1 MCVQGSTTTPTRAA
15 SQGRE
20 RAVRDGT
27 RRLRSGL
34 WIAVAVGVAACL
46 SPKLVVPDLSA
57 IAGARGHLG
66 AGAAVSHSAAAQNAA
81 VSRAAIERRYS
92 SVLGSIGTTPLA
104 AGDAVAAATAAREAA
119 GQTEVAAAEQAGV
132 FLPGQDS
139 SAASAVPAVSLAATS
154 AAPVRPLRGL
164 RSPDLLVVAPTT
176 LPATTISAIRKLPGV
191 AAANLLDAARI
202 KVNGGYVATLGVNPS
217 TFREFAAKPTAKS
230 TRLWRNVAAGGIAVS
245 YLMGQQEKLPL
256 GGTVTVEGTRT
267 EELPVGGFGTVGI
280 GGVDAVV
287 SVSVARSLGMP
298 AGNAIV
304 ISAPH
309 ARLST
314 LMRKIQR
321 ALPKTASVASLI
333 GQAAVRGLPGSAGA
347 VGITAADGPGL
358 TVAQTKAFLTAALAQ
373 VGKRYVWGGDGPN
386 VFDCSGLVQWSMRQA
401 GITMPRVAVDQAQ
414 TGPRVALAD
423 LVPGD
428 LLFYHTDPTAP
439 TYISHVAIYLGKGL
453 MLQAP
458 EPGEDVQ
465 IVPAIFS
472 GGFAGAVAVYPQV
485 AAAVAADPAG

>member
-1 MCVQGSTTTPTRAA
+1 
-15 SQGRE
+15 
-20 RAVRDGT
+20 
-27 RRLRSGL
+27 L
-34 WIAVAVGVAACL
+34 WIAVAVGVGACL
-46 SPKLVVPDLSA
+46 SPKLILPDLSGTTDA
-57 IAGARGHLG
+57 LGQLRAGAVSSTAISGTA
-66 AGAAVSHSAAAQNAA
+66 AGSAAARNAA
-81 VSRAAIERRYS
+81 AARAAAERRYA
-92 SVLGSIGTTPLA
+92 SVFSSIGATSTVA
-104 AGDAVAAATAAREAA
+104 NGNAVAAATAAREAA
-119 GQTEVAAAEQAGV
+119 GQTEVAAAQQAGV

-139 SAASAVPAVSLAATS
+139 SSASVVLAVNVAARS
-154 AAPVRPLRGL
+154 AAPPVRPLRTL
-164 RSPDLLVVAPTT
+164 QPADLLVVAPTT
-176 LPATTISAIRKLPGV
+176 LPAATFSAIRKLSGV

-202 KVNGGYVATLGVNPS
+202 QVNGGYVATLGVNPS

-230 TRLWRNVAAGGIAVS
+230 TVLWQNVAAGGIAVS
-245 YLMGQQEKLPL
+245 YLMGQQEKIPL
-256 GGTVTVEGTRT
+256 GGTVKVEGVRT

-287 SVSVARSLGMP
+287 SDSVARSLGMP
-298 AGNAIV
+298 VGNAIV

-314 LMRKIQR
+314 LTRKIER
-321 ALPKTASVASLI
+321 ALPKGASVAALV

-347 VGITAADGPGL
+347 VGMTSADGPGL
-358 TVAQTKAFLTAALAQ
+358 TVAQTRAFLTTALAQ
-373 VGKRYVWGGDGPN
+373 VGKKYVWGGAGPN

-401 GITMPRVAVDQAQ
+401 GIVMPRVAVNQAQ
-414 TGPRVALAD
+414 AGPRVALAD

-465 IVPAIFS
+465 IVPAIFG
-472 GGFAGAVAVYPQV
+472 GGFAGAVAVYPRV
-485 AAAVAADPAG
+485 AAAVAADPVG

>member
-1 MCVQGSTTTPTRAA
+1 
-15 SQGRE
+15 
-20 RAVRDGT
+20 VRDGT

-34 WIAVAVGVAACL
+34 WIAVALGVAACL
-46 SPKLVVPDLSA
+46 SPKLVVPDLSGT
-57 IAGARGHLG
+57 GARSQPG
-66 AGAAVSHSAAAQNAA
+66 APAVSSTGANSAAARSTVIGGTAISGSGAA
-81 VSRAAIERRYS
+81 LSAAAAPAAIERRYA
-92 SVLGSIGTTPLA
+92 SVLSGIGATPALA
-104 AGDAVAAATAAREAA
+104 SGNAVAAATAAREAA
-119 GQTEVAAAEQAGV
+119 GQTEVAAAQQAGV
-132 FLPGQDS
+132 FLPGQG
-139 SAASAVPAVSLAATS
+139 SASGTAVPAVSLAARS
-154 AAPVRPLRGL
+154 VAPVRPLRAL
-164 RSPDLLVVAPTT
+164 RPADLLVVAPTT
-176 LPATTISAIRKLPGV
+176 LPAEAISAIRKLPGV
-191 AAANLLDAARI
+191 TAANLLDAARI
-202 KVNGGYVATLGVNPS
+202 KVDGGYVATLGVNPS
-217 TFREFAAKPTAKS
+217 TFRDFAAKPTAKS
-230 TRLWRNVAAGGIAVS
+230 TVLWQNVAAGGIAVS
-245 YLMGQQEKLPL
+245 YLMGRQEKLPL
-256 GGTVTVEGTRT
+256 GGTVQVEGART
-267 EELPVGGFGTVGI
+267 EVLPVGGFGTVGI

-287 SVSVARSLGMP
+287 SDSVARSLGMP

-321 ALPKTASVASLI
+321 ALPADASVASLV
-333 GQAAVRGLPGSAGA
+333 GQAAVAGLPGSAGA
-347 VGITAADGPGL
+347 TGVTSADGPGL
-358 TVAQTKAFLTAALAQ
+358 TVAQTRAFLTAALAQ
-373 VGKRYVWGGDGPN
+373 VGKKYVWGGDGPN

-401 GITMPRVAVDQAQ
+401 GITMPRVAVNQAQ

-439 TYISHVAIYLGKGL
+439 TYISHVAIYIGKGL

-472 GGFAGAVAVYPQV
+472 GGFAGAVAVYPRV